1 TWIWII
7 IVTVALIGG
16 VALGFFLARK
26 YMMDYLEKNPPINED
41 MLRMMMMQMGQK
53 PSQKKINQM
62 MTMMNKQTHSKK
74 AKKQVKEAKKK
85 KINLSV
91 SHVTGGLFLPTLN
104 KYLLFKHFIHIEMK
118 CFLIKNV
125 YFRNKIINLI
135 KIAIFQNI
143 H

>member
-1 TWIWII
+1 VSSLATWIWII

-62 MTMMNKQTHSKK
+62 MTMMNKQTDS
-74 AKKQVKEAKKK
+74 KEAKKRVKDAK
-85 KINLSV
+85 K
-91 SHVTGGLFLPTLN
+91 
-104 KYLLFKHFIHIEMK
+104 
-118 CFLIKNV
+118 
-125 YFRNKIINLI
+125 
-135 KIAIFQNI
+135 
-143 H
+143 